1 MTTPSLIM
9 TGEADRRTPM
19 SESEQFYQALK
30 LKKVDAALVRVP
42 GALMALQVSLAH
54 DRQD

>member
-1 MTTPSLIM
+1 
-9 TGEADRRTPM
+9 M

-42 GALMALQVSLAH
+42 GAAHAIASTPSRMITKIEHTLAWFKMYH
-54 DRQD
+54 KD